1 MQVIGDIARFNAKRY
16 PDKKAIIMGNEHLT
30 FGQLNE
36 QANQLAHGLL
46 SMGIQPG
53 DRVAI
58 LAYNCLQYLVVYYAS
73 AKCGAVIV
81 PTNFRYKRDEL
92 VYVINNCE
100 PKVLFFSAEFISLVE
115 EARTGFD
122 PSIHLVAI
130 SGEPLESGLSL
141 GSMMHKQSMREPTV
155 RVDPVALVTIMYTSG
170 TTGFPKGVLCSH
182 SALLNVCTGMI
193 IEGDIH
199 PGEITLVSLPLFHMG
214 GMHALLQPTLI
225 RGGTAVIMPRGFEPD
240 KTLNAVERHSVT
252 MTMWVPT
259 QLALLVNYPD
269 VTKHNL
275 STLRKIWYGSSV
287 ISPTI
292 LEACMNLFKAR
303 FYQWYGQTETGMV
316 AVLRPEDHLEHSQ
329 YTGREMFNADLR
341 IVNHE
346 EQDVPVGEVGEIIS
360 SQVPLGMIGY
370 HNMEETNKRTIR
382 NGWIHTGDLAR
393 VEGEGYFTVVDR
405 LSDMIISGAENIYP
419 KEIEDVISS
428 HPGVREV
435 AVFGIPDE
443 IYGESVCAVVVKKE
457 GYHMDEEDII
467 NFCASRI
474 SSYKKPKRVEFT
486 NELPKNP
493 SGKVTKNVLREPY
506 WAGREK
512 RI

>member
-1 MQVIGDIARFNAKRY
+1 MQVIGDIARFNAKRH
-16 PDKKAIIMGNEHLT
+16 PDKKALIMGNEHLT

-46 SMGIQPG
+46 SMDIEPG
-53 DRVAI
+53 DRVAM
-58 LAYNCLQYLVVYYAS
+58 LSYNCPQCLVINYAV
-73 AKCGAVIV
+73 AKCGAVMV
-81 PTNFRYKRDEL
+81 AANFRYKRDEL

-100 PKVLFFSAEFISLVE
+100 PKALLFGPEFISLVE

-122 PSIHLVAI
+122 SPLHLVAI
-130 SGEPLESGLSL
+130 SGEPLESGLGLS
-141 GSMMHKQSMREPTV
+141 SVMQEQSTSEPAV
-155 RVDPVALVTIMYTSG
+155 RVDPAAPFAIMYTSG
-170 TTGFPKGVLCSH
+170 TTAFPKGVLVSH
-182 SALLNVCTGMI
+182 SALLNVYTGMI
-193 IEGDIH
+193 IEGDIR
-199 PGEITLVSLPLFHMG
+199 PGEITLVTLPLFHMG
-214 GMHALLQPTLI
+214 GMHALLQPTLV
-225 RGGTAVIMPRGFEPD
+225 RGGTAVVMPRGFEPD
-240 KTLNAVERHSVT
+240 KTLDTVERHGVT

-259 QLALLVNYPD
+259 QLAMLVNYPG

-275 STLRKIWYGSSV
+275 STLGKIWYGSSP

-316 AVLRPEDHLEHSQ
+316 AVLRPEDHLERSQ
-329 YTGREMFNADLR
+329 CTGREMFNAALR
-341 IVNHE
+341 VVSHE
-346 EQDVPVGEVGEIIS
+346 GEDIPAGEVGEIIS
-360 SQVPLGMIGY
+360 SQRPLGMIGY
-370 HNMEETNKRTIR
+370 HNMEEANKRTIR
-382 NGWIHTGDLAR
+382 DGWIHTGDLAR
-393 VEGEGYFTVVDR
+393 VEGEGYFTIVDR
-405 LSDMIISGAENIYP
+405 LTDMIISGAENIYP

-457 GYHMDEEDII
+457 GYHLDEEDII

-506 WAGREK
+506 WAGRKK